1 MHKKN
6 DPHVIN
12 CLLRIVD
19 YQTVDN
25 SSKTLNISKDD
36 PKSSTPLEKFKESN
50 RQSFG
55 FGLQASGPLSTK
67 IAMSNIKFHGRQF
80 AIATQEKVRYQKPKT
95 ERY

>member
-1 MHKKN
+1 MH
-6 DPHVIN
+6 
-12 CLLRIVD
+12 RILG
-19 YQTVDN
+19 YRTVDN

-67 IAMSNIKFHGRQF
+67 TAMSNIKFHGRQF
-80 AIATQEKVRYQKPKT
+80 AIATQEKVSYQKCKS
-95 ERY
+95 ERNLIFGF